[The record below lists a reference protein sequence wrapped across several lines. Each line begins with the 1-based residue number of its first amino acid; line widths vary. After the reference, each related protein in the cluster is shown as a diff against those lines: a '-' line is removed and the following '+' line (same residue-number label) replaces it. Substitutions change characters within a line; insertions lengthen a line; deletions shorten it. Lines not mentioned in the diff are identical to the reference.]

1 MHDTDLTAKIQG
13 LEMVKK
19 EAQRRGFK
27 KGSGGKGTMAC
38 PVPGCAGQVTF
49 AVAGSNG
56 HIRLA
61 CTAAGCMQWVE

>member
-1 MHDTDLTAKIQG
+1 MHEADLMAKVKG
-13 LEMVKK
+13 LEAVKA

-27 KGSGGKGTMAC
+27 KGSGGKGTMPC
-38 PVPGCAGQVTF
+38 PVPGCTGQVTF

-61 CTAAGCMQWVE
+61 CNAAGCMQWIE